1 MDKDGMRAQAERGAE
16 VPSCPPADGAGKP
29 GILRPLS
36 AACCGLLAT
45 CGLLSLSGCASSD
58 IKREVQLPP
67 EARVAKREV
76 PVPPEPPTPDFVP
89 ATEDISPLRT
99 RIVDI
104 VARNTPL
111 RDVLHVIAEATGL
124 NLLMEREVN
133 PEVPL
138 TTTLRNVSAEDALAS
153 IFSSVDYFYTVKNNM
168 LIVKAVDTRI
178 YELGHPALTQTYT
191 IDLGG
196 DILGGAVTGGS
207 GAGGGGSSSIKGNV
221 TQKTESDKVA
231 FDFWRSIDE
240 SLKSILG
247 TGAAS
252 SPAAASSGAPP
263 SGPAPGQAGASPALP
278 LQGRASTAASFTL
291 NRMTGTIV
299 VTAPLRDLERVERY
313 LNTVRKVISRQVL
326 VEAKVIEVQL
336 TDNFQLGVDWS
347 FLSTWNNGSAGL
359 STQNFSSVVPAG
371 SPSLAAQI
379 ANRFTIGSTALD
391 VSVLLNALQ
400 TQGEVRTLSNPRVHI
415 MNGQSAIL
423 SVGRNKSFISKV
435 TSTTSTG
442 TTPVTTFSVDTSS
455 VLSGMVI
462 GIVPYINETGE
473 ISLTITPIISNL
485 VELENKNIGEEGNQT
500 QISLPTV
507 DLREMSTT
515 VKVRDGQTVVI
526 GGLIQRTENLQDNK
540 VPGAGSLPV
549 LGNLFKSRNKQES
562 RSELVVILQPF
573 IIAR

>member
-1 MDKDGMRAQAERGAE
+1 MKALTERRAEGISLPE
-16 VPSCPPADGAGKP
+16 TSGSGKP
-29 GILRPLS
+29 AVLRALS
-36 AACCGLLAT
+36 AACCSLLAAY
-45 CGLLSLSGCASSD
+45 GILSLSGCASTD
-58 IKREVQLPP
+58 IKREVQLPK
-67 EARVAKREV
+67 EARETKREI

-89 ATEDISPLRT
+89 AIEEVSPLRT

-124 NLLMEREVN
+124 NLMMEREVN
-133 PEVPL
+133 PEVLL
-138 TTTLRNVSAEDALAS
+138 TLTLRNVSAEDALAS
-153 IFSSVDYFYTVKNNM
+153 IFSSVDYFYTIKNNM

-178 YELGHPALTQTYT
+178 YELGHPGLVQSYS

-196 DILGGAVTGGS
+196 DILGGATTTGGTGTGGS
-207 GAGGGGSSSIKGNV
+207 GGSGGSGSSTIKGNV
-221 TQKTESDKVA
+221 SLQTESDKAA

-240 SLKSILG
+240 SLRSILG
-247 TGAAS
+247 AGAA
-252 SPAAASSGAPP
+252 PPQAAAPSGAPL
-263 SGPAPGQAGASPALP
+263 PGQPGVQQTPQQPGRSAVAG
-278 LQGRASTAASFTL
+278 SFTL

-313 LNTVRKVISRQVL
+313 LDTVRKVISRQVL

-347 FLSTWNNGSAGL
+347 FLSTWDNGSAGI

-371 SPSLAAQI
+371 SPSLAAQF
-379 ANRFTIGSTALD
+379 AHRFNIGSTTLD
-391 VSVLLNALQ
+391 VSALLNALQ

-415 MNGQSAIL
+415 MNGQSALL
-423 SVGRNKSFISKV
+423 SVGRNKSFISRV

-442 TTPVTTFSVDTSS
+442 TTPITTFSVDTSS

-485 VELENKNIGEEGNQT
+485 VELESKNIGEEGNQT

-526 GGLIQRTENLQDNK
+526 GGLIQRTESLQDNK

-549 LGNLFKSRNKQES
+549 VGSLFKSRNKQES
-562 RSELVVILQPF
+562 GSELVVILRPF
-573 IIAR
+573 IIAK